1 LGSGRVGGARYFSHT
16 PQAPAQVIQNVSQA
30 VRAFY
35 VGGKKAQYDGMDPR
49 TGEKRFKAVSELHD
63 KATKTMTSVPKASP
77 GAFIDFSINPTI
89 TALTP
94 LSAVTGFSASSHKME
109 GLQTEG
115 LMDVLTVDFSR
126 ALKELTGI
134 LGDLKKL
141 TKLGDIPITYQNSNL
156 RVHFPGCDAETVE
169 KLADE
174 LGVHRGIIGQDPG
187 FDAFVGTEIAL
198 LFPFAPSK
206 TGSEASFY
214 EKSVV
219 NRTVRS
225 NTGYAPTKLEEDNY
239 TSPDFS
245 VLSDAGIDF
254 EYIADGSNPWLSS
267 PSGYESMHSSEIFDS
282 GQRESAANHHS
293 PLEYQGIEGIY
304 RFIEQCDNARR

>member
-1 LGSGRVGGARYFSHT
+1 
-16 PQAPAQVIQNVSQA
+16 
-30 VRAFY
+30 
-35 VGGKKAQYDGMDPR
+35 MDPR

-77 GAFIDFSINPTI
+77 GAFIDFSVNPTI

-94 LSAVTGFSASSHKME
+94 LSAVTGFSAFNHRTE

-115 LMDVLTVDFSR
+115 LLDVLTVDFSR

-141 TKLGDIPITYQNSNL
+141 TNLGDIPITYQNSSL

-174 LGVHRGIIGQDPG
+174 FGIQRGIIGQDPG

-206 TGSEASFY
+206 TGSETSFY
-214 EKSVV
+214 EKSVGL
-219 NRTVRS
+219 RTKTPY
-225 NTGYAPTKLEEDNY
+225 TGYDLGSQDEEGF

-245 VLSDAGIDF
+245 VLSDAGF
-254 EYIADGSNPWLSS
+254 EYEDIGEESNPWLSS
-267 PSGYESMHSSEIFDS
+267 PSGYESMHSSELFDS
-282 GQRESAANHHS
+282 GQRAPEVHRHS

-304 RFIEQCDNARR
+304 RFIEQCDDARR